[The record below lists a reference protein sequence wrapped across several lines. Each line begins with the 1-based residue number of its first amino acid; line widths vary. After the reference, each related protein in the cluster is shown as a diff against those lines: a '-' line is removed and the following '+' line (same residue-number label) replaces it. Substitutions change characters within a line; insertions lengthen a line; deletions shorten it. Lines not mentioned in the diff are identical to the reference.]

1 MKILVPIDG
10 SKSAKKSVMVAK
22 ELGEKFEA
30 ELMILTVIPETTVFE
45 QYPTNFPYTLEIDQ
59 ANVDRA
65 EYVLSDSEKEIGK
78 YPYKIKTYYTS
89 GNPAH
94 QIVKFAE
101 EHDAD
106 LIVMGNR
113 GLGAFS
119 RTFLGSVSNKVINQ
133 SKVSVYVVKD
143 GHLSDKEDDKK

>member
-10 SKSAKKSVMVAK
+10 SKSSKKSVVLAR
-22 ELGEKFEA
+22 EIGEKFEA

-45 QYPTNFPYTLEIDQ
+45 QYPTNFPYTLEMDK

-65 EYVLSDSEKEIGK
+65 EYVLSDVERELIK
-78 YPYKIKTYYTS
+78 YPYEIQTYYTS

-101 EHDAD
+101 DHNAD
-106 LIVMGNR
+106 LIIMGNR

-133 SKVSVYVVKD
+133 SKVSVLVVKD
-143 GHLSDKEDDKK
+143 GAKEE

>member
-10 SKSAKKSVMVAK
+10 SKSSKKSVIIAREM
-22 ELGEKFEA
+22 GEKFEA
-30 ELMILTVIPETTVFE
+30 ELMVLTVIPETTVFE
-45 QYPTNFPYTLEIDQ
+45 QYPTNFPYTLEMDK

-65 EYVLSDSEKEIGK
+65 EFVLSDVEKELAK
-78 YPYKIKTYYTS
+78 YPYEVQTYYTS
-89 GNPAH
+89 GNPAG

-101 EHDAD
+101 DHDAD
-106 LIVMGNR
+106 LIIMGNR

-133 SKVSVYVVKD
+133 SKISVLVVKD
-143 GHLSDKEDDKK
+143 DFKEE

>member
-10 SKSAKKSVMVAK
+10 SKSSKKSVIVAQ
-22 ELGEKFEA
+22 EFGEKMKA

-45 QYPTNFPYTLEIDQ
+45 QYPTNFPYTLEMDE
-59 ANVDRA
+59 ANVERA
-65 EYVLSDSEKEIGK
+65 ELVLSDVERELGK
-78 YPYKIKTYYTS
+78 YPYEIQTYYTS

-94 QIVKFAE
+94 QITKFAE
-101 EHDAD
+101 DHNVD

-133 SKVSVYVVKD
+133 SKTSVLVVKD
-143 GHLSDKEDDKK
+143 DFENDKK